1 MSSVMVPNAR
11 LGLQLGDKGVPQ
23 PGAPAMLWEAREAEE
38 QRWRLEQGQRLQYS
52 VKLLSNLRCLQA

>member
-1 MSSVMVPNAR
+1 MSSVVVPNAR

-38 QRWRLEQGQRLQYS
+38 QRWRLEQGQRLQ
-52 VKLLSNLRCLQA
+52 